1 MGKLS
6 RCRAGTAT
14 FDRSRCRWDRSACSP
29 PRAKTVLARC
39 RTLLRSEDLPALDR
53 APDSGGW
60 DAHVDIDIE
69 HRVTVSGKSFSQT
82 LLARLPPAASGTA
95 HQDDRATRQDRFKS
109 RSIGPTDAH
118 AHEYISCD
126 FFREGPES
134 RRCESDVV
142 GRMVQWLGVW

>member
-1 MGKLS
+1 M
-6 RCRAGTAT
+6 
-14 FDRSRCRWDRSACSP
+14 
-29 PRAKTVLARC
+29 
-39 RTLLRSEDLPALDR
+39 RSEDLPALDR

-109 RSIGPTDAH
+109 RSIGPTHAH

-126 FFREGPES
+126 FFGEGPES
-134 RRCESDVV
+134 RRRESNVV
-142 GRMVQWLGVW
+142 GGMVQKRPSYSKSGV